1 MALSNKQ
8 KQFILKNK
16 RKLSDKQIA
25 KKLNIPFEEVS
36 DFSSTIVEKKYPLY
50 FYLLLLIIPLLLIFI
65 LELSLSLFNY
75 GESFNQWE
83 IVDSQKMMCNPEIAK
98 RYFYTT
104 DAVPYPSQDLFD
116 VEKSQNSIRVF
127 ILGGSS
133 AAGYPFTPN
142 GSFARYVRKRLE
154 LIYPN
159 KTIEVINT
167 AMAAINSYALLDMM
181 PGIIEQEPDLILFYA
196 GHNEYYGALGAG
208 SLESLGNSRWLVN
221 LMLSVNNYKTL
232 QLLRNSIKSVMTL
245 FSTSEAKGGTLMAR
259 MANDQMISLGSSV
272 YQTGINQFEGN
283 LDEMLQMAKDANVKV
298 ILSDLASNLKDQPPF
313 VSNNKDDE
321 SSAEF
326 TYKKGMENLASDDSI
341 NALEFFQ
348 KAKDLDAL
356 RFRAPSQ
363 INSIIQSLAEKYG
376 FPFVSTA
383 KRFNELSPFG
393 IVGNNLMTDHLH
405 PTITGYQEIGELF
418 VSKMLEE
425 NLIPSAE
432 IDLSNKNVHD
442 QYVREH
448 YNFTHLDSTIGIY
461 RLTILKSDWPFVEIP
476 KSFKQVRAS
485 LNAEDFSDSLALFV
499 IDNKYSWERAHRNM
513 ATMFFKRG
521 DINNYLTEMDA
532 VIFQYPFVY
541 DYYEMIANN
550 LMGLKMFNDALPYLY
565 QYDKLKGTAF
575 ASKWIGIIELSKNK
589 SDVAIRYLSKSL
601 KYNSQDAQV
610 YYNLAG
616 AYSQVENYGAALDAI
631 NSCLM
636 VNSNFNGA
644 KNLQKQLLQV
654 VTQ

>member
-1 MALSNKQ
+1 LALSNKQ

-25 KKLNIPFEEVS
+25 KKLNISFEEVS
-36 DFSSTIVEKKYPLY
+36 DFSSTIVKKKYHLY

-159 KTIEVINT
+159 KTIEIINT

-181 PGIIEQEPDLILFYA
+181 PGIIEQDPDLILFYA

-272 YQTGINQFEGN
+272 YQVGINQFEGN

-499 IDNKYSWERAHRNM
+499 IDNKYSWERAHRKM

>member
-50 FYLLLLIIPLLLIFI
+50 FYLLLLVIPLLLIFI

-181 PGIIEQEPDLILFYA
+181 PGIIEQDPDLILFYA

-272 YQTGINQFEGN
+272 YQVGINQFEGN

-499 IDNKYSWERAHRNM
+499 IDNKYSWERAHRKM

>member
-1 MALSNKQ
+1 LALSNKQ

-50 FYLLLLIIPLLLIFI
+50 FYLLLLVIPLLLIFI

-272 YQTGINQFEGN
+272 YQVGINQFEGN

-376 FPFVSTA
+376 FPFVSTE

-499 IDNKYSWERAHRNM
+499 IDNKYSWERAHRKM